1 VRLSIRK
8 MAATVTCYGGINE
21 IGGSKV
27 LVEDGD
33 VRVFLDFGKS
43 SDYFDG
49 VFVRERTTRGLLDA
63 IALGLIPPLEGLYR
77 DDLVPIFNRAHV
89 TVREEEYI
97 DRAGRRRK
105 RKCIERDILAA
116 CADFWARFRNC
127 PGYRDLRREG
137 PAVDAIVLSHAHL
150 DHSGDLDF
158 VRLGIPVFSSRMTA
172 FIAKA
177 MQDSG
182 KPGASGVVY
191 ANPHTVKENGLLAA
205 DQSKGYVWRRWGFL
219 DGEPAGKAS
228 ASDPF
233 ASAWSFWVWRPA
245 KQDKPAPEAGTHG
258 EPVPLNLKWWPLDH
272 SLFGATGFVVE
283 TTAGLVAYTG
293 DLRFHGQNRDLS
305 YRFAE
310 ELSAARPLAL
320 LCEGTR
326 AGIGEQVTEDEV
338 RDNCLAAV
346 RAAEGRLVVADF
358 APRNVERLITFLD
371 IACQTRRRLLIQPKD
386 AYLLAAMRLAE
397 PASVPNLGQ
406 EPWLAVYNDPK
417 GQQSKW
423 EQITRQV
430 YAGSLLAPDEV
441 KRHPGDY
448 ILAFSLW
455 DMADLLDVE
464 HILGEAPGG
473 AYIYSNSK
481 AYDEEQ
487 KVDLVRLWNWIE
499 HFGMEPIGLE
509 VAVRDRTGR
518 VAEVD
523 VVSGYHASGH
533 ANGHELL
540 QLVKTVRPKVLI
552 PIHTERAQWWVEELA
567 GTGIQVE
574 IPVYARPIYLC

>member
-1 VRLSIRK
+1 MVVTI
-8 MAATVTCYGGINE
+8 TCYGGINE
-21 IGGSKV
+21 IGGCKI

-43 SDYFDG
+43 FGRYSDYFDG

-63 IALGLIPPLEGLYR
+63 MALGLIPPLEGLYR
-77 DDLVPIFNRAHV
+77 DDLIPIFNPAHV
-89 TVREEEYI
+89 TVREEEYT

-105 RKCIERDILAA
+105 RKCVKRDDLAA
-116 CADFWARFRNC
+116 YADFWARFRSN

-137 PAVDAIVLSHAHL
+137 PAVDAIMLSHAHL
-150 DHSGDLDF
+150 DHSGDLGF
-158 VRLGIPVFSSRMTA
+158 VRPDIPVFSSRMTA

-191 ANPHTVKENGLLAA
+191 ANPHTVKENGLLSA
-205 DQSKGYVWRRWGFL
+205 DKSKGYIWRRWGFL
-219 DGEPAGKAS
+219 DGKPEGRAS

-233 ASAWSFWVWRPA
+233 ASGWSFWVWRSA
-245 KQDKPAPEAGTHG
+245 KQDRPAPEAETHG
-258 EPVPLNLKWWPLDH
+258 QPAPLNLKWWPLDH
-272 SLFGATGFVVE
+272 SLFGANGFVVE
-283 TTAGLVAYTG
+283 TTAGLIAYTG
-293 DLRFHGQNRDLS
+293 DLRFHGKNRALS
-305 YRFAE
+305 HRFAE
-310 ELSAARPLAL
+310 ELSVLRPLAL

-346 RAAEGRLVVADF
+346 QAVEGRLVVADF

-371 IACQTRRRLLIQPKD
+371 IARETSRRLLIQPKD

-397 PASVPNLGQ
+397 PASVPNLKQ
-406 EPWLAVYNDPK
+406 EPWLAVYDDPK
-417 GQQSKW
+417 GQQYKW
-423 EQITRQV
+423 EQITRQM
-430 YAGSLLAPDEV
+430 YAGNLVGPDEV
-441 KRHPGDY
+441 KAHPGDY

-487 KVDLVRLWNWIE
+487 MVDLVRLWNWIE
-499 HFGMEPIGLE
+499 HFGMEPVGLE
-509 VAVRDRTGR
+509 VVARDRTGR
-518 VAEVD
+518 VTEVD
-523 VVSGYHASGH
+523 VVPGYHASGH
-533 ANGHELL
+533 ANGLELL

-552 PIHTERAQWWVEELA
+552 PIHTEQPQWWVEELA
-567 GTGIQVE
+567 GTGIQVKMP
-574 IPVYARPIYLC
+574 IYARPIYLC

>member
-1 VRLSIRK
+1 MVTI
-8 MAATVTCYGGINE
+8 TCYGGIKE
-21 IGGSKV
+21 IGGNKI
-27 LVEDGD
+27 LVEDGS

-43 SDYFDG
+43 FGRYSDYFDG

-63 IALGLIPPLEGLYR
+63 MTLGLIPPLEGLYR
-77 DDLVPIFNRAHV
+77 DDLVPIFNPAHV
-89 TVREEEYI
+89 TVREEEYT
-97 DRAGRRRK
+97 DRAGRCRK
-105 RKCIERDILAA
+105 RKCTEGDGLAA
-116 CADFWARFRNC
+116 YADFWARFRSY
-127 PGYRDLRREG
+127 PGYRDLRRDG

-158 VRLGIPVFSSRMTA
+158 VRPDIPVFSSHMTA

-182 KPGASGVVY
+182 KPGASGVAY

-205 DQSKGYVWRRWGFL
+205 DQSKGYVWRQWGFL
-219 DGEPAGKAS
+219 DGEPSGTAV

-245 KQDKPAPEAGTHG
+245 KQNQPAPEAGTHG
-258 EPVPLNLKWWPLDH
+258 GRAPLNLKWWPLDH
-272 SLFGATGFVVE
+272 SLFGAAGFVVE
-283 TTAGLVAYTG
+283 TTAGLIAYTG
-293 DLRFHGQNRDLS
+293 DIRFHGENRDLS

-326 AGIGEQVTEDEV
+326 AGIGEHVTEGEV

-346 RAAEGRLVVADF
+346 RAAEGTLVVADF

-371 IACQTRRRLLIQPKD
+371 VARQANRRLLIQPKD

-397 PASVPNLGQ
+397 PASVPNLKQ
-406 EPWLAVYNDPK
+406 EPWLGVYDDPK
-417 GQQSKW
+417 GRKERW

-430 YAGSLLAPDEV
+430 YADSLFGPDEV
-441 KRHPGDY
+441 KAHPGDY
-448 ILAFSLW
+448 VLAFSLW
-455 DMADLLDVE
+455 DMADLLDIE
-464 HILGEAPGG
+464 HILGATPGG
-473 AYIYSNSK
+473 VYIYSNSK

-499 HFGMEPIGLE
+499 HFGMEPVGLE
-509 VAVRDRTGR
+509 VVGRDRTGL
-518 VAEVD
+518 VSEVD
-523 VVSGYHASGH
+523 VVPGYHASGH
-533 ANGHELL
+533 ANGPELL
-540 QLVKTVRPKVLI
+540 QLVKTVHPKVLI
-552 PIHTERAQWWVEELA
+552 PIHTEQPQWWAEELA
-567 GTGIQVE
+567 GTEIQVE
-574 IPVYARPIYLC
+574 IPIYGRPIYS

>member
-1 VRLSIRK
+1 
-8 MAATVTCYGGINE
+8 MATTITCYGGINE

-27 LVEDGD
+27 LVEDGGI
-33 VRVFLDFGKS
+33 RVFLDFGKS
-43 SDYFDG
+43 FGRYSDYFDG

-63 IALGLIPPLEGLYR
+63 MALGLIPPLEGLYR
-77 DDLVPIFNRAHV
+77 DDLVPIFNPAYV
-89 TVREEEYI
+89 TVREEEYT
-97 DRAGRRRK
+97 DRGGRRRK
-105 RKCIERDILAA
+105 RKCMGRDAFAA
-116 CADFWARFRNC
+116 HADFWARFRNG
-127 PGYRDLRREG
+127 PGYRDLSREG

-158 VRLGIPVFSSRMTA
+158 VRPDIPVISSRMTA

-191 ANPHTVKENGLLAA
+191 ANPHTVKENGLLSA
-205 DQSKGYVWRRWGFL
+205 DKSRGYVWRRWGFL
-219 DGEPAGKAS
+219 DGEPEGHAS

-233 ASAWSFWVWRPA
+233 ASPWSFWVWRPA
-245 KQDKPAPEAGTHG
+245 KQDRPAPETETHG
-258 EPVPLNLKWWPLDH
+258 EAAPLNLKWWPLDH

-283 TTAGLVAYTG
+283 TTAGLIAYTG

-305 YRFAE
+305 HRFVE
-310 ELSAARPLAL
+310 ELSVLRPLAL

-326 AGIGEQVTEDEV
+326 IGIGEQVTEDEV

-346 RAAEGRLVVADF
+346 RAVEGRLVVADF

-371 IACQTRRRLLIQPKD
+371 IAHETGRRLLIQPKD

-397 PASVPNLGQ
+397 QASVPDLEQ
-406 EPWLAVYNDPK
+406 EPWLAVYDDPK
-417 GQQSKW
+417 GQQYKW
-423 EQITRQV
+423 EQITRQM
-430 YAGSLLAPDEV
+430 YSGSLVGPDEV
-441 KRHPGDY
+441 KARPGDY

-487 KVDLVRLWNWIE
+487 KVDLVRLWNWIR
-499 HFGMEPIGLE
+499 HFGMEPVGLE
-509 VAVRDRTGR
+509 VVVRDRTGR

-523 VVSGYHASGH
+523 VVPGYHASGH
-533 ANGHELL
+533 ANGPELL
-540 QLVKTVRPKVLI
+540 QLVKTALPKVLI
-552 PIHTERAQWWVEELA
+552 PIHTEQPGWWVEELA
-567 GTGIQVE
+567 GTGIQVKM
-574 IPVYARPIYLC
+574 PAYARPIYL